1 MICYT
6 ISHAHSYL
14 ACVLQTAFRIQST
27 SDGVMEN
34 QLKRKKQ
41 QTGRQGGGSKPKA
54 ARTKATAKRARA
66 PPSAP
71 PSAPRSTSPRFDLQ
85 LNENLEETLSASS
98 SSDEEG
104 SVAAGGG
111 GGGAR
116 SPFYASCDMERQLE
130 ADALD
135 LEDQSGD
142 SDDDSSAP
150 AALASAAAAAVA
162 PLASSAEECLWSK
175 AVDAAVVEWPL

>member
-1 MICYT
+1 
-6 ISHAHSYL
+6 
-14 ACVLQTAFRIQST
+14 
-27 SDGVMEN
+27 
-34 QLKRKKQ
+34 
-41 QTGRQGGGSKPKA
+41 
-54 ARTKATAKRARA
+54 
-66 PPSAP
+66 
-71 PSAPRSTSPRFDLQ
+71 
-85 LNENLEETLSASS
+85 
-98 SSDEEG
+98 
-104 SVAAGGG
+104 
-111 GGGAR
+111 
-116 SPFYASCDMERQLE
+116 MERQLE